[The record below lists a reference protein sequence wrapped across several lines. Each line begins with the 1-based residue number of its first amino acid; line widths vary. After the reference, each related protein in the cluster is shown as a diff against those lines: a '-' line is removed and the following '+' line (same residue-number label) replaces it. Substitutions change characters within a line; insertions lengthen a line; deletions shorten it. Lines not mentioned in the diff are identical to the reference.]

1 MIFIRFKSTVSK
13 YGWKDSLKLWY
24 NHVSDPHADR
34 AAHDKLFS
42 MALPY
47 YNREYEGIRA
57 STLSTPLSKNMSIS
71 EVRVQNADSK
81 NHVVMLH
88 GYAASSGWWFKNIH
102 SLARAGNK
110 VVHALDLPGFGLSSR
125 HGPSFPDNRTRL
137 QVSFDDSKV
146 QHMKHL
152 HRSLYVPESFT
163 LKERNLKR
171 YLKNQHSVVERVVN
185 FYVDALEEWR
195 CNNGINQ
202 FDLVAHSLGGYLGV
216 FYCIKYPTA
225 VRRLVLAS
233 PGGVERSPF
242 AITNPAYENIAG
254 DFTMACSYSPADYSF
269 LGRYPAIKP
278 GFQALWHMRMPTFLP
293 VRLLGPVAV
302 RLLMSRNIEKFTRS
316 KDFSDATELETFAKY
331 VYHTNVAASVSET
344 AIMRIFDSSIM
355 AKIPILDRL
364 KNLKPKSLWIYGQ
377 HDFMFSDA
385 GRVAVNWLNKMQEG
399 SAEFKV
405 VHGGGH
411 NMYLDN
417 PAEFNRLVVDF
428 LK

>member
-1 MIFIRFKSTVSK
+1 
-13 YGWKDSLKLWY
+13 
-24 NHVSDPHADR
+24 
-34 AAHDKLFS
+34 

-163 LKERNLKR
+163 LKERNLKK

-399 SAEFKV
+399 AAEFKV

-428 LK
+428 L